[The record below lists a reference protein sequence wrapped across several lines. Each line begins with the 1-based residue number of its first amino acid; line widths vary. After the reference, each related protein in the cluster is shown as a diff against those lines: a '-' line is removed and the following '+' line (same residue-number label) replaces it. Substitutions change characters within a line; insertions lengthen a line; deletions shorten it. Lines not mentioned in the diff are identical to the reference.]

1 MGRSIR
7 WQALIA
13 FLGIVLLAA
22 ILAST
27 AREFTSLIVPAK
39 GGVYT
44 EAVVGVPQTINPLL
58 SFGNELDRDLTGL
71 IFQGLVDLNE
81 RGEPVPGL
89 AERWEISPDQKDY
102 TFTLRPG
109 VRWHD
114 GAPFTAAD
122 VVFTVGVLQSDAFA
136 NSGAP
141 ASTYLSQLWRSVTI
155 EQIDDATVRF
165 RLQQP
170 LASFLSENTIGILP
184 AHLWA
189 NVPVEEISQ
198 SALNLQPVGTGPWR
212 LANLSALSARLEP
225 NPYRSGK
232 APYLEA
238 IEFRFFPDYASAF
251 SAFQAG
257 EVDGVSRIVPQD
269 LAAAQASQDMSVFT
283 APMAGETFVY
293 FNLASPT
300 APFLADP
307 RIRQALSLG
316 LDKSKLIDD
325 ALNGQGIPADGPIMP
340 GTWAYSPQETP
351 KPSLE
356 QAAQLLAEAGWADTD
371 GDGVRDQNDL
381 PLSFELVG
389 DNEALLQS
397 LASQWRQI
405 GVEARPKVVDIV
417 SLATESLS
425 PRRFD
430 AAVTH
435 WQLSSDPD
443 PYPLWHSTQIESGQN
458 YTGWSNTQADMLM
471 EQARA
476 VTDPGLRMQLYSEF
490 QKIFAAELPALPL
503 YFDVYSY
510 GVSNGVNGVKIGRLN
525 SPWERFRTANQ
536 WYKVTERVTAEPIE
550 TGVGR

>member
-22 ILAST
+22 ILSST

-71 IFQGLVDLNE
+71 IFQGLVSLNE
-81 RGEPVPGL
+81 RGEPAPSL
-89 AERWEISPDQKDY
+89 AERWEISPDQLEY
-102 TFTLRPG
+102 TFHLRPG

-122 VVFTVGVLQSDAFA
+122 VVYTVGVLQSDAFA

-155 EQIDDATVRF
+155 EQLDESTIRF

-170 LASFLSENTIGILP
+170 LASFLSEATIGILP
-184 AHLWA
+184 AHLWSA
-189 NVPVEEISQ
+189 VPVAEISQ

-212 LANLSALSARLEP
+212 LAGLTALTARLKP
-225 NPYRSGK
+225 NPYWSGRL
-232 APYLEA
+232 PFLEA
-238 IEFRFFPDYASAF
+238 IEFRFFPDYTSAF

-269 LAAAQASQDMSVFT
+269 LTAAQASQDMTVFT
-283 APMAGETFVY
+283 APLAGESFVY
-293 FNLASPT
+293 FNLASST
-300 APFLADP
+300 APFLADK
-307 RIRQALSLG
+307 RVRQALSVA
-316 LDKSKLIDD
+316 LDRPKLIDE
-325 ALNGQGIPADGPIMP
+325 ALNGQGIPADGPFMP
-340 GTWAYSPQETP
+340 GTWAYAPQQLP
-351 KPSLE
+351 QPSLQ
-356 QAAQLLAEAGWADTD
+356 QAAQLLADAGWADND
-371 GDGVRDQNDL
+371 GDGVRDQNDV

-389 DNEALLQS
+389 DNEAVLQA

-405 GVEARPKVVDIV
+405 GVDARPKVVDIT
-417 SLATESLS
+417 SLATELLS

-435 WQLSSDPD
+435 WQLSGDPD
-443 PYPLWHSTQIESGQN
+443 PYPLWHSTQIENGQN
-458 YTGWSNTQADMLM
+458 YTGWSNLQADLLM
-471 EQARA
+471 EQGRA
-476 VTDPGLRMQLYSEF
+476 VTDPGLRLQLYGEF
-490 QKIFAAELPALPL
+490 QKIFADELPALPL
-503 YFDVYSY
+503 FFDVYSY
-510 GVSNGVNGVKIGRLN
+510 GVSNRVNGVKVGRLN
-525 SPWERFRTANQ
+525 SPWERFRTADQ
-536 WYKVTERVTAEPIE
+536 WYKVTERVTAEPME